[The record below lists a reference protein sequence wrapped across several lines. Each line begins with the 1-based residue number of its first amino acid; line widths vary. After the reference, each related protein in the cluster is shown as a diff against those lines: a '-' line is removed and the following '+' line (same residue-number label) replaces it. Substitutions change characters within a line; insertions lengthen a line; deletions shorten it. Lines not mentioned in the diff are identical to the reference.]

1 MYFRT
6 DKAQLLPQFLVHTIY
21 QGPSSTYIMLK
32 TNGSTVGHLRLPQVY
47 ALPVLLPP
55 VREQGEILASIQAT
69 EEAEQKLIETVES
82 QIQSLKTLRS
92 TLITHAVTGRIK
104 V

>member
-1 MYFRT
+1 
-6 DKAQLLPQFLVHTIY
+6 
-21 QGPSSTYIMLK
+21 MLK

-55 VREQGEILASIQAT
+55 VKAQEEILASIQAT
-69 EEAEQKLIETVES
+69 EKAERKLIEAFES

-92 TLITHAVTGRIK
+92 TLIAHAVTGRIK